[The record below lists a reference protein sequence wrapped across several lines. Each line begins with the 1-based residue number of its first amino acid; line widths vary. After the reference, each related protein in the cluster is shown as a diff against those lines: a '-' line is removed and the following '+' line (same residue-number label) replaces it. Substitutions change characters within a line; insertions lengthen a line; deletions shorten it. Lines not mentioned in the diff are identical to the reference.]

1 MIHRETSKLQE
12 LLIFENSKLG
22 RVLAIDGVIQTTE
35 ADEFIY
41 HEMLAHVPI
50 LAHGRARRVLVI
62 GGGDGGMIEE
72 VLKHRTVEQVVM
84 VEIDQRVLTLCQKYF
99 TKL

>member
-1 MIHRETSKLQE
+1 MEKWLSEKLHRELGQFLRIDRVIHRGTSKLQE

-41 HEMLAHVPI
+41 HES
-50 LAHGRARRVLVI
+50 
-62 GGGDGGMIEE
+62 
-72 VLKHRTVEQVVM
+72 
-84 VEIDQRVLTLCQKYF
+84 
-99 TKL
+99 